1 VQQAVYIMYPINQ
14 ALLQEKS
21 SQTPR
26 LHTRHERRPVDRPP
40 PHQRIIMLI
49 IRQIRTHHAH
59 LQRTPLQAHF
69 NLSLIMRLVNHRNRQ
84 RAVCILKGSDEQI
97 FRAGGCVDAH
107 GAGAREAEVAC
118 EGPEAARD
126 FEGIVGEA
134 HEDGVA
140 AGGGASVVLG
150 APPVQVTGCVAVG
163 ESVMPVWIVRIDSA
177 FDRR

>member
-1 VQQAVYIMYPINQ
+1 VPFNDQHLLQKESRHTSRFHTRRKPGPINPP
-14 ALLQEKS
+14 S
-21 SQTPR
+21 P
-26 LHTRHERRPVDRPP
+26 HE
-40 PHQRIIMLI
+40 RIIMLI
-49 IRQIRTHHAH
+49 IRQIRTHHTH

-118 EGPEAARD
+118 KGPEAARD